1 MDAIQVVFRKSIFL
15 LSTVNTDTT
24 LLISNIMLCNVI
36 IGRLCDLSLSSTTTY
51 YQSSYFRHFIKC
63 LNDMYLSVGLPLLK
77 LHKNQKIPDE
87 DFQGIILS
95 MFENWDFILKQERY
109 LDSGMK
115 NTLRESEEQL
125 KQLFMLLA

>member
-1 MDAIQVVFRKSIFL
+1 
-15 LSTVNTDTT
+15 
-24 LLISNIMLCNVI
+24 
-36 IGRLCDLSLSSTTTY
+36 
-51 YQSSYFRHFIKC
+51 
-63 LNDMYLSVGLPLLK
+63 MYLSVGLPLLK

-125 KQLFMLLA
+125 NQLFMLLA